1 MQGAQ
6 ISDLAQLVIMDL
18 PEKPACID
26 IAKFDAIAA
35 ASTNWTTAG
44 SNQVMRQVAST
55 YKGEGVGASRSM
67 DYDSLALL
75 WAVQV
80 RRHS

>member
-1 MQGAQ
+1 MQGAH
-6 ISDLAQLVIMDL
+6 ISNLAQLVIMNL

-26 IAKFDAIAA
+26 VTEFDAIAA

-44 SNQVMRQVAST
+44 TNQVLQLVAST
-55 YKGEGVGASRSM
+55 YKGEGVRATRVM